1 MIDPKYIDMA
11 VNRISIEDVVSNY
24 VPDLKRKGHRL
35 WACCPFHNE
44 KTPSFCVDTQK
55 NRWHCFGACHEGGNV
70 IKFMQKIEGLSFP
83 LAVKKLL
90 SDYLHIRIEEDKV
103 RLIPDEEKEE
113 KRKETMRIYNDILSR
128 WFIEQLDVDSPAAK
142 AAKAYVE
149 TRWEKEFSRD
159 FGIGFAPD
167 SWDAIVLWAEGKGLD
182 MEILIEM
189 GVVLRSEKNGRFYSL
204 YRNRVMIPIRDDYGR
219 TIGWTA
225 RTMDELEEKSMKY
238 MNSKD
243 SVLYKKRE
251 SVFGIDTAARQ
262 ARIEEKVHL
271 VEGAA
276 DATKMQSLGILNTVA
291 SLGGSW
297 TEEQLKKLKK
307 LHASLCIVPDSD
319 LPKPG
324 DEFGPGF
331 MTAMKTGRDAI
342 AMGFSVSV
350 KEIPNSTG
358 KKIDPDTYITSRHVF
373 DTMQEE
379 EFILWLVRKTWKEN
393 FLTEDRIKFIADI
406 CGLIV
411 SINDEDLQQS
421 YVNTLAGKYGNK
433 RDWTAGMRSA
443 RLASDEKKI
452 KKSSK
457 KNYKMLQA
465 FGFSVQDGCY
475 YGTGKDGAQVRWSN
489 FTLTPHFH
497 IKDDIR
503 PVRIFDIKNNEPG
516 SRAEVIELDMET
528 ITSSKM
534 LMRKLYGMG
543 NYVWYGDDK
552 ALLQLL
558 AYLAEAMEIATEV
571 KQMGWNS
578 NGFYCFCNGAQEDV
592 AWIPVDN
599 MGRVRLKSGNYYIP
613 AMSQLYG
620 NSTEL
625 FTNERKFI
633 HKNLSKF
640 TMRQYCEKIVTVFG
654 NNGKVAICFLLA
666 TLFRDIIKDKV
677 NFFPILNIFGP
688 KGSGKTQLADTL
700 GTFFMSGNLPPNV
713 ESASI
718 PAISDTVASVCNA
731 IVHLDEYKNK
741 IDAKRLELLKDFW
754 GGIGRFRMNM
764 DKDKKRE
771 QARVDC
777 GIVLTGQ
784 EMPTADIA
792 LFTRLIFLCND
803 KQHHTEEERRLYDD
817 LLVDRKSGV
826 THLTLEI
833 IRHRGSFEAR
843 FNDAWK
849 KAKKDL
855 QEKLRGTEMIDRIEH
870 NWAVALSAYIALEN
884 LVDLPFTYEEILD
897 ICSQGAKRQNSLCNN
912 TDEIAGFWNI
922 ISSAYQK
929 GILKMEQDFFVR
941 TVTKLKIGKKKEEY
955 NYDEPRKILMIRKSI
970 FLSTYRELGKK
981 MDEKLLPSESI
992 LHYLNNCPEYIGV
1005 TTDTKRFKKFA
1016 PNGMPMQ
1023 NFLTDDKGNVLS
1035 ATTIWEKDRP
1045 LCFDYP
1051 RVSEK
1056 YEIILDS
1063 DEGNNLGTGS
1073 GKSIDN
1079 DGGNN
1084 NDKTFPLGN
1093 ETDISDD
1100 APF

>member
-1 MIDPKYIDMA
+1 MIEQKYIDMA

-35 WACCPFHNE
+35 WACCPFHKEN
-44 KTPSFCVDTQK
+44 TPSFCIDIQK
-55 NRWHCFGACHEGGNV
+55 NMWYCFGCHEGGNV
-70 IKFMQKIEGLSFP
+70 IKFMMKIEGMSFP
-83 LAVKKLL
+83 VAVKELL
-90 SDYLHIRIEEDKV
+90 SKYLHIKIEEDKI
-103 RLIPDEEKEE
+103 RLSPEEEKEE
-113 KRKETMRIYNDILSR
+113 KRKETMRIYNDILSK
-128 WFIEQLDVDSPAAK
+128 WFIERIESDSPDAK
-142 AAKAYVE
+142 AAKAYAE
-149 TRWEKEFSRD
+149 SRWDKEFGRV

-167 SWDAIVLWAEGKGLD
+167 SWTAIVTFAEGKGLD
-182 MEILIEM
+182 FDILVEM
-189 GVVLRSEKNGRFYSL
+189 GVIFKSEKNGKYYSG

-219 TIGWTA
+219 IEGWTA
-225 RTMDELEEKSMKY
+225 RTMDEREEKDTKY
-238 MNSKD
+238 INSKN
-243 SVLYKKRE
+243 SLIYKKE
-251 SVFGIDTAARQ
+251 FSVFGMDTAARL
-262 ARIEEKVHL
+262 ARILEKVNL

-276 DATKMQSLGILNTVA
+276 DVMKMQSLGILNTVA

-297 TEEQLKKLKK
+297 TDVQLRKLKK
-307 LHASLCIVPDSD
+307 LHASLCLIPDSD
-319 LPKPG
+319 LPKDG
-324 DEFGPGF
+324 EEFGPGF
-331 MTAMKTGRDAI
+331 KTAMKTGRKAI
-342 AMGFSVSV
+342 EMGFSVSV
-350 KEIPNSTG
+350 KEIPNNTG
-358 KKIDPDTYITSRHVF
+358 KKMDPDSYITSRHVF
-373 DTMQEE
+373 DSMHEE
-379 EFILWLVRKTWKEN
+379 EFILWLVRKTWKGDCLAEN
-393 FLTEDRIKFIADI
+393 RIKFIADI
-406 CGLIV
+406 CSLIV
-411 SINDEDLQQS
+411 LINDEDLQQS
-421 YVNTLAGKYGNK
+421 YINTLADKYHHK
-433 RDWTAGMRSA
+433 RDWLAGMRSA
-443 RLASDEKKI
+443 KLAKEENNI
-452 KKSSK
+452 KERSK
-457 KNYKMLQA
+457 ENYEMLQS
-465 FGFSVQDGCY
+465 FGFSVNNGCY

-503 PVRIFDIKNNEPG
+503 PVRIFDIRNNEPG

-558 AYLAEAMEIATEV
+558 AYLAQTTETATEV

-578 NGFYCFCNGAQEDV
+578 NGFYCFCNGAQEDGL
-592 AWIPVDN
+592 WIPVDS
-599 MGRVRLKSGNYYIP
+599 MGIVRLKSGNYYIP

-654 NNGKVAICFLLA
+654 DNGKVAICFLLA
-666 TLFRDIIKDKV
+666 TLFRDIIKDTV

-718 PAISDTVASVCNA
+718 PSISDTVASVCNA

-741 IDAKRLELLKDFW
+741 IDAKRIELLKDFW

-803 KQHHTEEERRLYDD
+803 KQHHTEEERKLYDD
-817 LLVDRKSGV
+817 LLIDRKSGA

-833 IRHRGSFEAR
+833 IKHRGSFEAR
-843 FNDAWK
+843 FSAAWK
-849 KAKKDL
+849 KAKRDL

-870 NWAVALSAYIALEN
+870 NWAVPLSAYIALEN

-897 ICSQGAKRQNSLCNN
+897 ICAGGAKRQNSLCNN

-929 GILKMEQDFFVR
+929 GILKINQDFFVR

-955 NYDEPRKILMIRKSI
+955 NFEEPRKILMIRKSI

-992 LHYLNNCPEYIGV
+992 LHYLKNCPEYIGV

-1016 PNGMPMQ
+1016 SNGMPMQ
-1023 NFLTDDKGNVLS
+1023 NFITDDKGNVLS
-1035 ATTIWEKDRP
+1035 ATTVWEKDRP

-1056 YEIILDS
+1056 YDIILDS
-1063 DEGNNLGTGS
+1063 DEGNNLEAAPEEF
-1073 GKSIDN
+1073 KDN
-1079 DGGNN
+1079 VGD
-1084 NDKTFPLGN
+1084 NDKTSPLGN